1 MRNAINEQAYADKAA
16 LISDQILFNYFIV
29 CRYIFIL
36 VAKYI
41 YRDVALYY
49 EESMIPDIILS
60 FKYS

>member
-41 YRDVALYY
+41 CRDVALY
-49 EESMIPDIILS
+49 EESMIHDFIS
-60 FKYS
+60 RFKDY